1 MLEIQLDNGRIL
13 DLHGKSLLILHR
25 GSIINKII
33 NNEDDFNIILI
44 TGVTDRTFDIEV
56 HQPVIIVVEACKR
69 TTVKVTGGM
78 GLLLS
83 EAVFINGNG
92 NKIKGLKKAKQ
103 NKGKIL
109 SAHREKFNLGEIA
122 DFSKIEIGT

>member
-13 DLHGKSLLILHR
+13 DLHGKSLLILDR

-83 EAVFINGNG
+83 EAVFIDGIENKSNG
-92 NKIKGLKKAKQ
+92 LE
-103 NKGKIL
+103 
-109 SAHREKFNLGEIA
+109 RENRGEIRSA
-122 DFSKIEIGT
+122 